1 MNSQE
6 QSYSP
11 LSQKEKITSNNIGL
25 QQIEFLGKLNLRLQE
40 DDAEVRQ
47 IVEEYLNY
55 NLPKI
60 AGEVTGNNETRVL
73 WLGPNEYLILC
84 ENEKKDNII
93 NELNISL
100 TNSFY
105 SIVDV
110 SDYYLTMRLSGP
122 KSIDVL
128 TKACPLNF
136 EQTLTKGNTCAQ
148 SYISKATVLIDRLS
162 DDLVFDISVRWSFA
176 DYLWDW
182 LADSSNEFTLH
193 ED

>member
-1 MNSQE
+1 MYSQE

-93 NELNISL
+93 NELNRSL

-128 TKACPLNF
+128 TLS
-136 EQTLTKGNTCAQ
+136 LIH
-148 SYISKATVLIDRLS
+148 ISEPTR
-162 DDLVFDISVRWSFA
+162 R
-176 DYLWDW
+176 
-182 LADSSNEFTLH
+182 
-193 ED
+193 

>member
-40 DDAEVRQ
+40 DDAEVSQ

-128 TKACPLNF
+128 SV
-136 EQTLTKGNTCAQ
+136 GTCN
-148 SYISKATVLIDRLS
+148 K
-162 DDLVFDISVRWSFA
+162 
-176 DYLWDW
+176 
-182 LADSSNEFTLH
+182 
-193 ED
+193 

>member
-110 SDYYLTMRLSGP
+110 LS
-122 KSIDVL
+122 
-128 TKACPLNF
+128 
-136 EQTLTKGNTCAQ
+136 
-148 SYISKATVLIDRLS
+148 LIH
-162 DDLVFDISVRWSFA
+162 I
-176 DYLWDW
+176 
-182 LADSSNEFTLH
+182 
-193 ED
+193 

>member
-11 LSQKEKITSNNIGL
+11 LSQKEKITSNNIRL

-136 EQTLTKGNTCAQ
+136 EHALTKGNTCAQ

-193 ED
+193 EE

>member
-100 TNSFY
+100 THSFY

-136 EQTLTKGNTCAQ
+136 DPVSYTHLTLPTSG
-148 SYISKATVLIDRLS
+148 
-162 DDLVFDISVRWSFA
+162 
-176 DYLWDW
+176 
-182 LADSSNEFTLH
+182 
-193 ED
+193 

>member
-6 QSYSP
+6 QIYSP
-11 LSQKEKITSNNIGL
+11 LSQKEKITSNNIRL

-40 DDAEVRQ
+40 GDAEIRQ
-47 IVEEYLNY
+47 TVEEYLNY

-136 EQTLTKGNTCAQ
+136 DQALTKGNTCAQ

-182 LADSSNEFTLH
+182 LADSSNEFILH